1 MASVLVVFESE
12 YGQASKIAEHI
23 GEMTRRHGLDARVME
38 VDMAHAVDLRGY
50 EAVAVV
56 APVYFGHHASH
67 ITAFVKSHAQLLS
80 TRRTALFSVS
90 NSAAATAPATR
101 EEAMR
106 VARAFATSASW
117 RPEIIATVAGAI
129 AYPRYNF
136 MLRFVMK
143 HIAEREGQPTDTHR
157 THELTDWPA
166 LDRVIQNLVGPWA
179 VSSTDQPAPP
189 PPSPPPAD
197 AASLAPPLR

>member
-1 MASVLVVFESE
+1 MASVLVVFESK

-38 VDMAHAVDLRGY
+38 VDMARAVDLRGY

-56 APVYFGHHASH
+56 APIYFGHHGSH
-67 ITAFVKSHAQLLS
+67 ISAFVRSHAQLLS
-80 TRRTALFSVS
+80 ARRTALFSVS

-106 VARAFATSASW
+106 VARDFATSASW
-117 RPEIIATVAGAI
+117 SPEIIATVAGAI

-136 MLRFVMK
+136 LLRFVMK
-143 HIAEREGQPTDTHR
+143 HIAGREGQPTDTR
-157 THELTDWPA
+157 KTHELTDWPA
-166 LDRVIQNLVGPWA
+166 LDRVIQNLVSPWA
-179 VSSTDQPAPP
+179 VSSTARAAP
-189 PPSPPPAD
+189 PPSPPPPD
-197 AASLAPPLR
+197 AASLAAPLR